1 MKVVFLQSLQTH
13 FFRDLNALF
22 KIQSTYQQWDSNPY
36 SMWEADLKSAAS
48 TIPPCWPIFFS
59 SDHTMWYSLNILPP
73 YTVFHTIKKARS
85 PWPQWGHRVRNS
97 LLMRTERE
105 KRNLLYRP
113 IHIFNKNT
121 HFTMARGGTPREACI
136 GHRRW
141 RTRRKT
147 NSI

>member
-1 MKVVFLQSLQTH
+1 
-13 FFRDLNALF
+13 
-22 KIQSTYQQWDSNPY
+22 
-36 SMWEADLKSAAS
+36 
-48 TIPPCWPIFFS
+48 
-59 SDHTMWYSLNILPP
+59 MWYSLNILPP

-121 HFTMARGGTPREACI
+121 HFTVARGGTRRNSRLMRTWSGEAYASI
-136 GHRRW
+136 QFIHRVGNSLLI
-141 RTRRKT
+141 RTRREKFMPPYIPST
-147 NSI
+147 YSKNTHFTVVCGGTPALPALAIEDGKRTRGVRTA